1 MNIVI
6 SGVNHKTAPIELREQ
21 LVISSPDLAE
31 ANRALTGIRG
41 VEEGLV
47 LSTCNRVE
55 LITAQGAGA
64 PPSLECFEQ
73 FFHVESGS
81 LRGHVYEHRDREAIR
96 HLFRVASSLDSMV
109 VGEPQILGQVKD
121 AYLTARMAGTV
132 EANLNRLLQRTLTVA
147 RRVRR
152 ETRIG
157 GASVSVASVAVDLAQ
172 KIFGSLEDKKVLLV
186 GAGKMSELAA
196 RRLVQ
201 CGAGTVLV
209 ANRTA
214 SRAEDLARELNGA
227 PLRFE
232 DIERTADQAD
242 IVITSTGAPRAIF
255 LEEHVKR
262 FLERRSGRPMFF
274 IDIAVPRDV
283 DPAVNKLEGA
293 FLYDIDDL
301 ESVALA
307 NMAERTKAAE
317 EAEALIEREVEEF
330 EQRLQAL
337 NVVPEI
343 LRLEQLAEGI
353 RQAELRRVEARL
365 GHLTPEQRSAVD
377 ALTESLMG
385 KFLHHPLEAIKE
397 AAREG
402 DLRAVE
408 VIRKA
413 FGLHLTGRY
422 GVPGEDF
429 VHPGTENYAAKESEI
444 EALDAVLTDGS
455 PGGRPER

>member
-1 MNIVI
+1 MSIVLA
-6 SGVNHKTAPIELREQ
+6 GVNHKTASIGLRER
-21 LVISSPDLAE
+21 LTIPTSDLPE
-31 ANRALTGIRG
+31 ATRALANIPG
-41 VEEGLV
+41 VREGLI

-55 LITAQGAGA
+55 FVTVQEPGA
-64 PPSLECFEQ
+64 PPALNFFER
-73 FFHVESGS
+73 FFEVDPES
-81 LRGHVYEHRDREAIR
+81 LRGHLYEHRDREAIR
-96 HLFRVASSLDSMV
+96 HLFRVAASLDSMV

-121 AYLTARMAGTV
+121 AYLTARTV
-132 EANLNRLLQRTLTVA
+132 GSIQANLNRLLQRTLTVA

-172 KIFGSLEDKKVLLV
+172 KIFGSLVEKKVLLV

-196 RRLVQ
+196 RRLVE
-201 CGAGTVLV
+201 CGAGAVLV
-209 ANRTA
+209 ANRTV

-232 DIERTADQAD
+232 DIEQTAGQAD

-255 LEEHVKR
+255 LKEHVSR
-262 FLERRSGRPMFF
+262 FLERRNGRPMFF

-283 DPAVNKLEGA
+283 DPEVNRLEGA

-307 NMAERTKAAE
+307 NMAERGKAAE
-317 EAEALIEREVEEF
+317 HAEALIEREVEEF
-330 EQRLQAL
+330 ERRLQTL

-343 LRLEQLAEGI
+343 LRLERLSEEI
-353 RQAELRRVEARL
+353 RQSELRRVEARL
-365 GHLTPEQRSAVD
+365 HGLSTEQRAAVD
-377 ALTESLMG
+377 ALTESLMK

-397 AAREG
+397 AARDG
-402 DLRAVE
+402 DTDAVE

-413 FGLHLTGRY
+413 LGLHLTGRY
-422 GVPGEDF
+422 GADF
-429 VHPGTENYAAKESEI
+429 VHPGTERPTEDGYERD
-444 EALDAVLTDGS
+444 ALDAILSAGAAAGGS
-455 PGGRPER
+455 KR